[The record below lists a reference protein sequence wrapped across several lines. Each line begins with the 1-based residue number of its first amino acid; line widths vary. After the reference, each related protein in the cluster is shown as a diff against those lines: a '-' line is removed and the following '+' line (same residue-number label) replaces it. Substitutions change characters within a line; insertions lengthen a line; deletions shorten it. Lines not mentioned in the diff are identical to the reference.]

1 MSDMDNEIQAYIET
15 TKQESLE
22 LRNKALL
29 TGICANCGIPIPPSS
44 LHRGSYTCSFDCHME
59 FYAKH
64 DYSQNSPAIKEIKRK
79 YKESRKKREN
89 KTSGISVARK
99 EAECTLC
106 YDKILPGEK
115 YSWRI
120 PQPYDDDWDDYA
132 PWNKFKWHVECGENL
147 LNILNNIIY
156 PDEDPDEWDEEDID
170 EALEYAD
177 MNGGIRHF
185 EDNTWHEIPLKKI
198 SHIDFN
204 EFNKEVQ

>member
-1 MSDMDNEIQAYIET
+1 MDNEIQAYIET

-120 PQPYDDDWDDYA
+120 PQPYDDDWEYDA
-132 PWNKFKWHVECGENL
+132 PWAKYKWHVECVNNVVKIIDILFLGEEADD
-147 LNILNNIIY
+147 
-156 PDEDPDEWDEEDID
+156 PEDDVE
-170 EALEYAD
+170 EALEYAEL
-177 MNGGIRHF
+177 NGGIRHF
-185 EDNTWHEIPLKKI
+185 EDKSWHEIPLRKI
-198 SHIDFN
+198 AT
-204 EFNKEVQ
+204 KEVQ

>member
-1 MSDMDNEIQAYIET
+1 MSDMAKEIEDYIQK
-15 TKQESLE
+15 TKEESLYM
-22 LRNKALL
+22 RGKAVAS
-29 TGICANCGIPIPPSS
+29 GNCANCGFPIPRER
-44 LHRGSYTCSFDCHME
+44 LTRKSYTCSYDCLMQ
-59 FYAKH
+59 FFAKY
-64 DYSQNSPAIKEIKRK
+64 DYSKNSQPIREIKRK

-132 PWNKFKWHVECGENL
+132 PWKKFKWHVECGEN
-147 LNILNNIIY
+147 ILYIIKNIIY

-198 SHIDFN
+198 ST
-204 EFNKEVQ
+204 KEVQ